1 MPHPSDLDQRTIAKQ
16 FQRRAWHPNAQQ
28 HFLAADIE
36 SRMFERLEVIKLTP
50 ARVLDVGCGFGV
62 GTQRLQ
68 ARFPQAEV
76 CGLEVVPER
85 LPQTNPQT
93 SEKALTGWLAGFK
106 QRWAA
111 GGRSLEPTA
120 HATPRWEVGD
130 AHALSVAD
138 HSLDLIWSNLT
149 WSWLA
154 DPPRAVKDW
163 YRALAPQGLLMM
175 SGFGVDTMRQWREL
189 ARELGLPA
197 APEFADMHDVGDLL
211 VKSGFADPV
220 MDTERLTLTYRDAG
234 RLIED
239 VWEIGGDGR
248 RSRNPGLS
256 TPRHRNTWQK
266 ALDRQRNPQGLIEL
280 TVEVVFA
287 HAWAAPDKLQR
298 IHRQQLKES
307 GLSPLDFKRR

>member
-16 FQRRAWHPNAQQ
+16 FQRRAWHPDVQQ

-36 SRMFERLEVIKLTP
+36 ARMFERLEVIKLTP
-50 ARVLDVGCGFGV
+50 TRVLDVGCGFGA

-68 ARFPQAEV
+68 GRFPLAEV

-85 LPQTNPQT
+85 LPQMSPHSGEKTT
-93 SEKALTGWLAGFK
+93 SGWLAGFK

-111 GGRSLEPTA
+111 GGRNVEPPA
-120 HATPRWEVGD
+120 PATPRWEVGD
-130 AHALSVAD
+130 AHALSAED

-149 WSWLA
+149 WSWLV

-189 ARELGLPA
+189 ASDLGLPA

-211 VKSGFADPV
+211 VKSGLADPV
-220 MDTERLTLTYRDAG
+220 MDTERLTLTYRDAD
-234 RLIED
+234 RLIRD
-239 VWEIGGDGR
+239 VCEIGGDGR
-248 RSRNPGLS
+248 RSRKYGLS
-256 TPRHRNTWQK
+256 TPRHRNTWHD
-266 ALDRQRNPQGLIEL
+266 ALDKRRNAQGLIEL

-298 IHRQQLKES
+298 IERQRLKEA
-307 GLSPLDFKRR
+307 GFSPLDFKRR